1 MLKKENKAI
10 DMDSIL
16 KGNGPRP
23 TEKAEK
29 LEQFAK
35 EDGANSMSA
44 WLLSFSLP
52 SAWNSL
58 FQTRCK
64 LWDNRELDCFE
75 GVKFFSFMLG
85 QFCNTAQF
93 VMDT

>member
-58 FQTRCK
+58 F
-64 LWDNRELDCFE
+64 
-75 GVKFFSFMLG
+75 
-85 QFCNTAQF
+85 
-93 VMDT
+93 